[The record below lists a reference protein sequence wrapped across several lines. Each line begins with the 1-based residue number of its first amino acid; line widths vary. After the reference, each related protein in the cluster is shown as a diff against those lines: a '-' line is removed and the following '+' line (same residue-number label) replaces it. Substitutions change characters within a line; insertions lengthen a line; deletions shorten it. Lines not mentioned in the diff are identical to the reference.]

1 LVFLE
6 GGIVNPVPWR
16 QHLTYAAMS
25 LVVAWHSI
33 AMMVSP
39 APNGSEIVASMRQF
53 FHPYLALFRLET
65 PWNFFAPVGKHAE
78 FRYVVED
85 DAGQGHT
92 FVPSEETAQSL
103 SRYVWWREFKYFNDA
118 IMASPEFRADAA
130 GTVLCQRH
138 AALKPVSVTILEV
151 VEQNYRPTDELLGKH
166 PLDPEF
172 AVVVPERRVACPR
185 DAVHSGAPG
194 Q

>member
-1 LVFLE
+1 M
-6 GGIVNPVPWR
+6 NPAPWR

-39 APNGSEIVASMRQF
+39 APNGSEIVSSMRLF

-85 DAGQGHT
+85 DAGQEHT

-130 GTVLCQRH
+130 GALLCQRH

-151 VEQNYRPTDELLGKH
+151 AEQYFRPADELLGKH

-172 AVVVPERRVACPR
+172 VVVVPERRVACPHG
-185 DAVHSGAPG
+185 AVLPGSPG